1 MTVWPGHQFTAAYI
15 LRDAPAEMPTS
26 HMRPDIAM
34 WLIDH
39 LRSRARAAPAHSW
52 AVTLRLVEESFGDK
66 LEVLLSPSLPLVLSF
81 SLAPVNEWPTTVAY
95 SVQLIHALALA
106 PGDL

>member
-1 MTVWPGHQFTAAYI
+1 
-15 LRDAPAEMPTS
+15 
-26 HMRPDIAM
+26 MRPDIAM